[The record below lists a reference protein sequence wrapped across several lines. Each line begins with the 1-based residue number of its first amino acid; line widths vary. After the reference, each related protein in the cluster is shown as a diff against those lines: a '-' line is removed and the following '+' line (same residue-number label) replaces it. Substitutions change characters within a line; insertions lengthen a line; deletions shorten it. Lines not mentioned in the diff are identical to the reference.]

1 MKRSFLITI
10 LLFLTITAI
19 AQQPEAQL
27 SQWHSK
33 APIEKV
39 YLQTDRDNYLA
50 GDTIWFKAYLASDYL
65 PDTASSVLMVSL
77 NDASGKSLFKVRLPI
92 VLGIS
97 NGQLPIPSSLATDQ
111 YSINAFTATLLNNGP
126 DYVFKKKVSI
136 YGKMK
141 PIGADPTTWSPDP
154 KLFIDFFPEGG
165 NFITGVSNTIA
176 FKATNEF
183 GWPGIVHGSVFSS
196 KRGKLFDL
204 SVVHDGMGFFEL
216 EPTAGETFYVMA
228 DTDPEHKKQT
238 DQTEKSVQQ
247 KYNLP
252 VPSDKGTAVS
262 IIPHPEGSYFEV
274 HTAGDDLNQ
283 KPAYMLG
290 QMQHRVVF
298 RQDLS
303 QTKTE
308 WQGVLNTR
316 KLHSGIMQ
324 ITIFNAKG
332 LPLAER
338 LVFVQNKEY
347 IQPAQLLTDT
357 VAFSRMARNRFRF
370 AIDDTVQGN
379 VSIAITDADY
389 ERLPNRQES
398 IFSSLLLTS
407 DLKGSVND
415 PGWYFRNEGDSVTT
429 ALDLLMMTN
438 GWRRFKWSELAQK
451 VTSALP
457 YTDPAYITLS
467 GRAFLRGTRKPLVS
481 RPLILL
487 LTSGGHLMNTQTVF
501 SDEKGYF
508 KSDSLIFY
516 GAARAFIIE
525 PKNKKSN
532 YIEVEI
538 DSSMKVSYTLPVT
551 SNLLPATSLPLT
563 PFMRKQ
569 LDMDYAA
576 ILKAE
581 GIMLEGVTVQS
592 VKLTPTQKLEEKY
605 TSGAFATE
613 AFAEKTIDMINTD
626 DIVVQDNIFEYLR
639 SRVPGLQVVE
649 PDYTFA
655 GVPNPDPRYDVT
667 KYRLY
672 YRQQVSLSSQGNPA
686 MTVYLNEV
694 ETDASV
700 VEALPASEIAL
711 VKIFSAFTMATG
723 GGPGGAIA
731 IYTRKDLDMPST
743 SKGNIFSTT
752 GFSVI
757 KEFYA
762 PEYKEIPN
770 ALFSRPDNRITLDW
784 RPNIF
789 FNAIGPRI
797 PFSFYNNDR
806 TKKFRVVIE
815 GMTTTGKL
823 IMIDKIVE

>member
-10 LLFLTITAI
+10 LLFLAIAAI
-19 AQQPEAQL
+19 AQQPEDLLAG
-27 SQWHSK
+27 WHSK

-39 YLQTDRDNYLA
+39 YLQTDRDSYLA

-97 NGQLPIPSSLATDQ
+97 NGQLPIPSSLATDK

-141 PIGADPTTWSPDP
+141 PDGADRTTWAPDP

-196 KRGKLFDL
+196 KRGKILDL
-204 SVVHDGMGFFEL
+204 NVVHDGMGFFEL
-216 EPTAGETFYVMA
+216 EPSAGETFYLMA
-228 DTDPEHKKQT
+228 DTDPEHKKQL
-238 DQTEKSVQQ
+238 DPTEKPVQQ

-274 HTAGDDLNQ
+274 HTAGDDVNL

-298 RQDLS
+298 RQDFA

-324 ITIFNAKG
+324 ITIFNANG

-347 IQPAQLLTDT
+347 IQSAALLTDT

-389 ERLPNRQES
+389 EQLPNRQES

-429 ALDLLMMTN
+429 AADLLMMTN
-438 GWRRFKWSELAQK
+438 GWRRFKWTELAQK
-451 VTSALP
+451 VSSPLP
-457 YTDPAYITLS
+457 YSDPAYITLS
-467 GRAFLRGTRKPLVS
+467 GRAFLRGTKKPLVS

-525 PKNKKSN
+525 PKNRKSN

-538 DSSMKVSYTLPVT
+538 DSSMKVSYVLPVT
-551 SNLLPATSLPLT
+551 SNLSSSSASPLT
-563 PFMRKQ
+563 PYMRKQ
-569 LDMDYAA
+569 LDMDYNA

-581 GIMLEGVTVQS
+581 GLMLEGVTVQS
-592 VKLTPTQKLEEKY
+592 VTKSPTQIVEEHY
-605 TSGAFATE
+605 TAGAFETD
-613 AFAEKTIDMINTD
+613 AFVEKKIDLINTSD
-626 DIVVQDNIFEYLR
+626 LLLQDNIFEYLK
-639 SRVPGLQVVE
+639 SRVPGLVVAD
-649 PDYTFA
+649 PDYSKT
-655 GVPNPDPRYDVT
+655 PNIDPQYDET

-672 YRQQVSLSSQGNPA
+672 YRQMPSVSGRGNPPMA
-686 MTVYLNEV
+686 IYLNEV
-694 ETDASV
+694 ETDPEV
-700 VEALPASEIAL
+700 VGAIPVSEIAFI
-711 VKIFSAFTMATG
+711 KIFSAFTMATG
-723 GGPGGAIA
+723 GGQGGAIA
-731 IYTRKDLDMPST
+731 IYTKKDLDMPNT

-770 ALFSRPDNRITLDW
+770 PLFSKPDNRITLDW